1 MNGDMTASST
11 QQVTSRDIGM
21 SQDMTGFGLMNPMA
35 EGTTTVY
42 DVPSSIDTNL
52 RDPQRAFN
60 KYEALMNSIDML
72 QLRETFTHESDDYN
86 YTIKRLDTDRFL
98 SLRTPK
104 RDHDTYV
111 HLQDYNREQLN
122 NHVTCWV
129 QEFISRELR
138 GNSEDEI
145 Q

>member
-1 MNGDMTASST
+1 MENEPVWIGHTEGAS
-11 QQVTSRDIGM
+11 I
-21 SQDMTGFGLMNPMA
+21 SQDRAGLALMGEARNF
-35 EGTTTVY
+35 
-42 DVPSSIDTNL
+42 DPSPVNTDL
-52 RDPQRAFN
+52 RDPERAFN